1 MSAFGTESSAAG
13 WVRRLALAG
22 LLLCFVV
29 VVLGAYVRLTAAGL
43 GCPDWPGCY
52 GHLTPIG
59 AEQNAAAQ
67 AAYPNTPLHVGKA
80 WREMVH
86 RYAASTL
93 GLIIVLITALA
104 ITARR
109 QRAVSVPLAVTLLI
123 TVVIQGMLGMLTVTW
138 QLKPLIVSLHL
149 LFGLTTLGLLWWMWL
164 SLRTGPRGSI
174 RFGGGTS
181 SGGGAYP
188 AREGAPNRIVL
199 VALIALAVQIALGGW
214 TSSNYA
220 AVACPDFP
228 KCQNSWWPETDY
240 KDAFVLWR
248 GLGVNYEGGVL
259 EHPARVA
266 IHFTHRLGA
275 IVASFALI
283 YAAVTTLRR
292 KSKTPRAGVAAFAVL
307 GALALQLIIGASMVL
322 KGFPL
327 ALATAHN
334 AGAAVLVLAAIALFQ
349 VQRRT

>member
-1 MSAFGTESSAAG
+1 MTSFGTQASSTIA

-52 GHLTPIG
+52 GHLTPTG
-59 AEQNAAAQ
+59 AAQNAAAQ

-80 WREMVH
+80 WREMIH

-93 GLIIVLITALA
+93 GLIIVVITALA
-104 ITARR
+104 ISTRR
-109 QRAVSVPLAVTLLI
+109 QRTVSVPLTVGLLI

-149 LFGLTTLGLLWWMWL
+149 IFGLTTLSLLWWLFL
-164 SLRTGPRGSI
+164 SLRTASRGGV
-174 RFGGGTS
+174 RFAGAS
-181 SGGGAYP
+181 ASNVGAYP
-188 AREGAPNRIVL
+188 DRTRPPHRVML
-199 VALIALAVQIALGGW
+199 VALIALGVQIALGGW

-228 KCQNSWWPETDY
+228 KCQNSWWPQTDY
-240 KDAFVLWR
+240 KNAFVLWR

-259 EHPARVA
+259 QHPARVV
-266 IHFTHRLGA
+266 IHVTHRLGA
-275 IVASFALI
+275 LVATLTLLF
-283 YAAVTTLRR
+283 AAVATLRR
-292 KSKTPRAGVAAFAVL
+292 KVKLTAQVAAFAVL
-307 GALALQLIIGASMVL
+307 GTLALQIFLGASMVL

-334 AGAAVLVLAAIALFQ
+334 AGAALLLLASVALY
-349 VQRRT
+349 RSLRHA